1 MYYGYVQLF
10 IFLQMLL
17 WFNLYHSRFHL
28 TRDHEAMFF
37 FLGFSAFLWV
47 YQTGFSVEYFTTRIL
62 LQYIL
67 MVMATVKIFNNK
79 YEFKKAL
86 CLGFLLVFL
95 NSFWWELFYHV
106 YEFQIW
112 LPYSF
117 GLDWW
122 VNRLPQWI
130 RLTPVYFISKNFKI
144 NDYRYVEYGLVLNFA
159 LTYLRFHYPGLLGNY
174 LHPLHRVIALSL
186 LVLTIYNS
194 ETKQRDIANA

>member
-10 IFLQMLL
+10 IFGQMLL

-28 TRDHEAMFF
+28 TRDHESMFF

-47 YQTGFSVEYFTTRIL
+47 AQTGFSVAYFTTRIL

-79 YEFKKAL
+79 YEFKKAV

-95 NSFWWELFYHV
+95 NSFWWELFYHI

-112 LPYSF
+112 LPYSL

-130 RLTPVYFISKNFKI
+130 RLTPVYFLRKNFKI
-144 NDYRYVEYGLVLNFA
+144 TELRYVEYGLVVNFA
-159 LTYLRFHYPGLLGNY
+159 LTYLRFHYPHLLGNY
-174 LHPLHRVIALSL
+174 LHPVHRVIALSL

-194 ETKQRDIANA
+194 EPKQRIDEDA